1 MSTEKTAEH
10 GAATGLPLSFGQEQL
25 WFIEQFH
32 AGLPTYHLPYAV
44 RLTGRLDTAALSR
57 ALDALAARHAP
68 LRTRFG
74 DDDGRPVQFVD
85 AADTVPLPTSDLTA
99 LSPDARDK
107 ALRELAEAQAV
118 APFVLA
124 EDHPLRVHLV
134 RLAEDSHVLI
144 LVVHHIVFDAHSI
157 GVLLDDLTGLYQA
170 AATAAGGSADL
181 ETAAGL
187 APLPIQAAEEA
198 ARERGR
204 LAAGPELD
212 ELVDHWRA
220 ALDRVQTLQLP
231 TDRPRPPVVGHR
243 GAVERLN
250 LGGEALAGLRALSEQ
265 EGVTPFVTLLALVQT
280 LLHRYTGQDDIVVGT
295 AAEQR
300 ARPELAPLIGFLIN
314 TLAIR
319 SDLSGDPG
327 FRELLGRVRERVAD
341 ARRHQGLPFARL
353 LEEVHVERDTS
364 RAPLFQVALTYAEDA
379 PEYRLPGLSVRLE
392 PTDLPA
398 AKFDLDFAARVEADE
413 LWLELTYDVGI
424 FDASTARRMLGH
436 LQVLLAGAIAD
447 PTRTLSQLPVL
458 TAQEWRREVVEW
470 NDTAQ
475 PLPDVCIHEGFE
487 RQVRLTPDA
496 VAAELGDDRVSYAEL
511 NAQANRIA
519 RRLRELGA
527 RAEVLVGVSMAP
539 SLRRPAVLLGIMKAG
554 SGYVPLDPAL
564 PAERLSFMMADT
576 GMPVVVADEAGAQA
590 LPETTARVLPIDD
603 EWDRIAKAEAED
615 PHYPVQS
622 SNVAYVIYTSGST
635 GQPKGVVVE
644 HRHAVNFLLGMLG
657 PWQVGPADRV
667 LQFASLNFD
676 VSVMDMFMTL
686 LSGARA
692 VLAPK
697 ETLLSPPRLA
707 DLIRDRKVT
716 FACLPPAVVS
726 LLTGEQFPDLRIL
739 LSAGEELSADLVRRW
754 LRPGLHFYNG
764 YGPTEAAIGS
774 TFMEIDGSVFPPPIG
789 RPKPNYQA
797 YVLDPQLNPVPVGVV
812 GELHVGGAGVTRGY
826 LNAPEL
832 TGRRFIPDPFRR
844 IEGARL
850 YKTGDLVRR
859 NPDGTLVFVGRI
871 DGQVK
876 IRGLRVELGE
886 VEAALAAHPA
896 VAQAVAV
903 VAPDRAGQP
912 QLAGYVRG
920 VPGSAP
926 VGSAELRRHLAQ
938 RLPVYM
944 VPTYLLSVDAIP
956 LTSNGKVDRAALP
969 PIDSADSAVRTEF
982 VAPRSMLEAVVADLY
997 AGLLGREEVGVDDG
1011 FFDLGGNSL
1020 QAMQLVTRLRSELVV
1035 DVDVTVVFRAPTTR
1049 QLAELL
1055 RREQGLEDV
1064 ELSALDDAADDADEA
1079 EASAEAPA

>member
-1 MSTEKTAEH
+1 MNADTADP
-10 GAATGLPLSFGQEQL
+10 AAAAGIPLSFGQEQL

-44 RLTGRLDTAALSR
+44 RLTGRRLDTEALGR
-57 ALDALAARHAP
+57 AVDGLVARHAP
-68 LRTRFG
+68 LRTRFVG
-74 DDDGRPVQFVD
+74 DADGRPVQVVD
-85 AADTVPLPTSDLTA
+85 EPGAVALPTSDLTA
-99 LSPDARDK
+99 LPPDAREK
-107 ALRELAEAQAV
+107 ALRDLAEGQAV
-118 APFVLA
+118 APFALA
-124 EDHPLRVHLV
+124 QSHPLRVHLV
-134 RLAEDSHVLI
+134 RLTDEEHVLI
-144 LVVHHIVFDAHSI
+144 VVVHHIVFDALSI
-157 GVLLDDLTGLYQA
+157 SVLLEDLTALYVA
-170 AATAAGGSADL
+170 DAGVPT
-181 ETAAGL
+181 EGL
-187 APLPIQAAEEA
+187 APLPVQVAEEA
-198 ARERGR
+198 VRERER
-204 LAAGPELD
+204 LAAGPELA
-212 ELVDHWRA
+212 ELVDYWRG
-220 ALDRVQTLQLP
+220 ALARVQTLQLP

-243 GAVERLN
+243 GGVERLN
-250 LGGEALAGLRALSEQ
+250 LGAEALTGLRALSEQ
-265 EGVTPFVTLLALVQT
+265 EGVTPFVALLAVVQT

-295 AAEQR
+295 AAEER

-314 TLAIR
+314 TLPIR
-319 SDLSGDPG
+319 SDLSGDPS

-341 ARRHQGLPFARL
+341 ARRHRGLPFARL
-353 LEEVHVERDTS
+353 LEEVDVERDTS
-364 RAPLFQVALTYAEDA
+364 RAPLFQVALTYAESV
-379 PEYRLPGLSVRLE
+379 PEIRLPELTVQVAQI
-392 PTDLPA
+392 DLPA
-398 AKFDLDFAARVEADE
+398 AKFDLDFAAREDADE
-413 LWLELTYDVGI
+413 LWLQLTYDVGI
-424 FDASTARRMLGH
+424 FDASTARRILGH
-436 LQVLLAGAIAD
+436 LQVLLTGAVGD

-458 TAQEWRREVVEW
+458 TESEWWREVVGW

-475 PLPDVCIHEGFE
+475 TLPDVCIHEGFE
-487 RQVRLTPDA
+487 QQVRRTPDA
-496 VAAELGDDRVSYAEL
+496 VAAELEAESVTYAEL

-519 RRLRELGA
+519 RRVRELGA
-527 RAEVLVGVSMAP
+527 QAEVLVGVSMAP
-539 SLRRPAVLLGIMKAG
+539 SLRRLAVLLGIMKAG
-554 SGYVPLDPAL
+554 SGYVPLDPTL

-576 GMPVVVADEAGAQA
+576 GMPVVVADAAGAQA
-590 LPETTARVLPIDD
+590 LPETSARVLSIDE
-603 EWDRIAKAEAED
+603 EWDQVATAAADD
-615 PHYPVQS
+615 PHYPVRT
-622 SNVAYVIYTSGST
+622 SNTAYVIYTSGST

-707 DLIRDRKVT
+707 DLIRDRQVT

-774 TFMEIDGSVFPPPIG
+774 TFMEIDGSAFPPPIG

-832 TGRRFIPDPFRR
+832 TERRFIPDPFRQAD
-844 IEGARL
+844 GARL

-859 NPDGTLVFVGRI
+859 NPDGTIVFVGRI

-903 VAPDRAGQP
+903 VAADRSGQN

-920 VPGSAP
+920 VPGAP
-926 VGSAELRRHLAQ
+926 PVSSAELRRHLSE
-938 RLPVYM
+938 RLPIYM
-944 VPTYLLSVDAIP
+944 VPTYLLAVDAIP

-969 PIDSADSAVRTEF
+969 PIDSAESAVRTEF
-982 VAPRSMLEAVVADLY
+982 VAPRTMLEAVVADLY
-997 AGLLGREEVGVDDG
+997 AGLLGREEVGIDDG

-1020 QAMQLVTRLRSELVV
+1020 QAMQLVTKLRSELVV
-1035 DVDVTVVFRAPTTR
+1035 DVDVTVVFLAPTTR
-1049 QLAELL
+1049 QLAEFL
-1055 RREQGLEDV
+1055 RAEQGLDDV
-1064 ELSALDDAADDADEA
+1064 ELASLEAA
-1079 EASAEAPA
+1079 P